1 MNNIINKMN
10 NIDMILYEDTIKNI
24 IKTENNFNEF
34 VKKIDNVSID
44 YSEIF
49 NEFLK
54 ELIEMIN
61 KLSFNL
67 YDDNDSSYLIMHLNN
82 SININN
88 EIIDILKNTDINDDI
103 KIKKISNK
111 KDLIESN
118 YYNLLMSSILNYI
131 DHESIQFD

>member
-10 NIDMILYEDTIKNI
+10 NIDMILYEDTIKNF
-24 IKTENNFNEF
+24 IKTESEFNEF
-34 VKKIDNVSID
+34 VKKIDSVSIN

-49 NEFLK
+49 NHFLK

-61 KLSFNL
+61 EFSFIL

-88 EIIDILKNTDINDDI
+88 EIINILKNTDIDNDI
-103 KIKKISNK
+103 KIKKINYK
-111 KDLIESN
+111 KDLIESD
-118 YYNLLMSSILNYI
+118 YYTILMKSILKYI
-131 DHESIQFD
+131 DIKAPDII

>member
-10 NIDMILYEDTIKNI
+10 NIDMILYEDTIKNF
-24 IKTENNFNEF
+24 IKTESEFNEF
-34 VKKIDNVSID
+34 VKKIDSVSIN

-49 NEFLK
+49 NYFLK

-61 KLSFNL
+61 EFSFIL

-88 EIIDILKNTDINDDI
+88 EIINILKNTDIDNDI
-103 KIKKISNK
+103 KIKKINYK
-111 KDLIESN
+111 KDLIESD
-118 YYNLLMSSILNYI
+118 YYTILMKSILKYI
-131 DHESIQFD
+131 DIKAPDII